1 MLHLRI
7 KQLRTPYALTK
18 QTDVEPAWKSICP
31 TKIPD
36 DGVPFP
42 IPISQPPQGRRC
54 DLHRRRKLSGF
65 FDRSAASSPS
75 QDLARRAPL
84 LGIWRG
90 NLIWCLHAQLVAS
103 GAATTWSSAVLR
115 PARPLRKRCSAA
127 RWTSSEDEQRPFD
140 LSIVRGDLTSSP
152 FQKHCS
158 DLTLSV

>member
-1 MLHLRI
+1 MNFVLVVVEEYNNRVMLHLRI

-18 QTDVEPAWKSICP
+18 QTDVEPAWKSISP
-31 TKIPD
+31 TEIPRYQGEKIPHD
-36 DGVPFP
+36 RNPFP

-65 FDRSAASSPS
+65 FDRSAASTPS

-90 NLIWCLHAQLVAS
+90 DLIWCLHAQLVAS

-115 PARPLRKRCSAA
+115 PARPLRKRRSAA
-127 RWTSSEDEQRPFD
+127 R
-140 LSIVRGDLTSSP
+140 
-152 FQKHCS
+152 
-158 DLTLSV
+158 